1 MAAPSVC
8 GELYSLSLVPALSVS
23 SLTQPS
29 SLSCMVKVHRILE
42 LTSRKKEI
50 TVLLPVPDMEG

>member
-8 GELYSLSLVPALSVS
+8 GELYSLSPVPALSVS
-23 SLTQPS
+23 SLTQLS
-29 SLSCMVKVHRILE
+29 SLSCMVQVHRILE